1 MKLLHSALRFRVNY
15 FSDLGRH
22 QVVVWMPGD
31 TPPVDAQVDVGPR
44 IEHEVPNEV
53 FRSDIAPLKLGRF
66 YPSQLL
72 HADDAPGPMFRV
84 MRLNESSFVANF
96 SHPLQGRIFSIDSGK
111 SDISTEPVGK
121 VEQLLEWSGMETQLQ
136 TPTDFEGP
144 DSFSREDEFPD
155 TEFYALARKI
165 THVDA
170 VCARRIQ
177 ALYRTVL
184 PENARVLRQD
194 RPEGERLAAYPLR
207 VLDLMAGWRSHLPD
221 TVQSAV
227 GLGLNA
233 EELADNPQL
242 AERIVHD
249 LNADPRLPFAD
260 ASFDAVVCTVS
271 FEYLTQPRRIVAQAK
286 RVLKPGGM
294 FVVTLSHRYF
304 PPKVIKLWTELHPME
319 RMAWVGTL
327 IKQAGFRKVETYVE
341 RGLKRPKDDRYA
353 DTLAESDPVFATWGV
368 A

>member
-31 TPPVDAQVDVGPR
+31 TPPVDAQVDVGPK
-44 IEHEVPNEV
+44 IEHEVPKEV
-53 FRSDIAPLKLGRF
+53 FRSDIAPLKFGRF

-84 MRLNESSFVANF
+84 MKLNASSFVANF

-111 SDISTEPVGK
+111 SDVSTEPVGK
-121 VEQLLEWSGMETQLQ
+121 VGQLLEWSGMETQMQ
-136 TPTDFEGP
+136 TPTDFEGS
-144 DSFSREDEFPD
+144 DSFGREDEFPD
-155 TEFYALARKI
+155 TEFYTVARKV

-184 PENARVLRQD
+184 PENARVLN
-194 RPEGERLAAYPLR
+194 
-207 VLDLMAGWRSHLPD
+207 LMAGWRSHLPD

-233 EELADNPQL
+233 EELDDNPQL
-242 AERIVHD
+242 AERIVKD
-249 LNADPRLPFAD
+249 INADPTLPF
-260 ASFDAVVCTVS
+260 
-271 FEYLTQPRRIVAQAK
+271 P
-286 RVLKPGGM
+286 
-294 FVVTLSHRYF
+294 
-304 PPKVIKLWTELHPME
+304 
-319 RMAWVGTL
+319 
-327 IKQAGFRKVETYVE
+327 
-341 RGLKRPKDDRYA
+341 
-353 DTLAESDPVFATWGV
+353 DP
-368 A
+368 

>member
-1 MKLLHSALRFRVNY
+1 MKLLHPALRFRVNY

-31 TPPVDAQVDVGPR
+31 TPPVDAQMDVGPK

-53 FRSDIAPLKLGRF
+53 FRSDIAPLKQGRF

-84 MRLNESSFVANF
+84 TRLNGEHFVANF
-96 SHPLQGRIFSIDSGK
+96 SHPLQDRIFSIDSGK
-111 SDISTEPVGK
+111 SDVSTEPVGK
-121 VEQLLEWSGMETQLQ
+121 VTQLLEWSGMETQAQ
-136 TPTDFEGP
+136 TPTDFESADAFARDDETP
-144 DSFSREDEFPD
+144 DAD
-155 TEFYALARKI
+155 FYAQPRKVM
-165 THVDA
+165 HVDA

-184 PENARVLRQD
+184 PENARVL
-194 RPEGERLAAYPLR
+194 
-207 VLDLMAGWRSHLPD
+207 DLMAGWRSHLPD

-227 GLGLNA
+227 GLGMNA

-249 LNADPRLPFAD
+249 LNAEPKLPFAD

-271 FEYLTQPRRIVAQAK
+271 FEYLTQPRAIVDEVR

-294 FVVTLSHRYF
+294 FVVTLSNRYF
-304 PPKVIKLWTELHPME
+304 PPKVIRLWTQLHPME

-327 IKQAGFRKVETYVE
+327 IKGAG
-341 RGLKRPKDDRYA
+341 
-353 DTLAESDPVFATWGV
+353 
-368 A
+368 

>member
-44 IEHEVPNEV
+44 IEHEIPNEA

-72 HADDAPGPMFRV
+72 HADAAPGPMFRV
-84 MRLNESSFVANF
+84 MKLNPDSFVANF
-96 SHPLQGRIFSIDSGK
+96 SHPLQGRIFSIDSGRA
-111 SDISTEPVGK
+111 DVSTEPVGK
-121 VEQLLEWSGMETQLQ
+121 VGQLLEWSGMETQMQ
-136 TPTDFEGP
+136 TPTDFESS
-144 DSFSREDEFPD
+144 DAFARDDETPD
-155 TEFYALARKI
+155 TDFYAQPRKVA
-165 THVDA
+165 HVDA

-184 PENARVLRQD
+184 PEHAK
-194 RPEGERLAAYPLR
+194 

-227 GLGLNA
+227 GLGMNA

-260 ASFDAVVCTVS
+260 ASFDAVVCSVS
-271 FEYLTQPRRIVAQAK
+271 FEYLTQPQRIVAEAR
-286 RVLKPGGM
+286 RVLKPGGR
-294 FVVTLSHRYF
+294 FVATLSNRYF
-304 PPKVIKLWTELHPME
+304 PPKVVKLWTQLHPME
-319 RMAWVGTL
+319 RMAWVGMQ
-327 IKQAGFRKVETYVE
+327 IKQAGFKQVETYLE
-341 RGLKRPKDDRYA
+341 RGLKRPTDDRYA
-353 DTLAESDPVFATWGV
+353 DRLSESDPLFATWGV
-368 A
+368 AP

>member
-31 TPPVDAQVDVGPR
+31 TPPVDAQVDVGPKL
-44 IEHEVPNEV
+44 EHEVPNEV
-53 FRSDIAPLKLGRF
+53 FRSGIAPLKVGRF

-72 HADDAPGPMFRV
+72 HADDAPAPMFRV
-84 MRLNESSFVANF
+84 TQLNEASFVANF

-111 SDISTEPVGK
+111 SDVSTEPIGK
-121 VEQLLEWSGMETQLQ
+121 VTQLLEWSGMETQMQ
-136 TPTDFEGP
+136 TPTDFESA
-144 DSFSREDEFPD
+144 DSFSREDELPD
-155 TEFYALARKI
+155 SDFYRVARRV

-184 PENARVLRQD
+184 PENA
-194 RPEGERLAAYPLR
+194 R

-242 AERIVHD
+242 AERIVKD
-249 LNADPRLPFAD
+249 LNAEPALPFAD

-271 FEYLTQPRRIVAQAK
+271 FEYLTQPHKIVAEAR

-294 FVVTLSHRYF
+294 FVVTLSQRNF
-304 PPKVIKLWTELHPME
+304 PPKVIKLWTQLHPME

-327 IKQAGFRKVETYVE
+327 LKKAGFKKVETYVE

-353 DTLAESDPVFATWGV
+353 DQLVESDPLFATWGV